1 MPLLMPVIT
10 LGLVLRLFTTVHHP
24 SITAHH
30 RSTIAQ
36 RQSIMVRR
44 LFIIVQRP
52 LTIVHLLYC
61 PMGVVSH
68 LIERLM
74 GIGRS
79 TRVGMR

>member
-1 MPLLMPVIT
+1 MPVIT

-30 RSTIAQ
+30 RFTMAQ

-52 LTIVHLLYC
+52 LTIVHLSHC
-61 PMGVVSH
+61 PAEVVSH
-68 LIERLM
+68 IIERLV
-74 GIGRS
+74 GIGRLE
-79 TRVGMR
+79 

>member
-1 MPLLMPVIT
+1 MPLLMPVTT
-10 LGLVLRLFTTVHHP
+10 LGLALRLFTTVHHP

-30 RSTIAQ
+30 RYTMAQ

-52 LTIVHLLYC
+52 LLTIVHLSYC
-61 PMGVVSH
+61 PMEIVSH
-68 LIERLM
+68 SIERLM

-79 TRVGMR
+79 